1 MRIALFTE
9 VFLPKVDGVVTRIT
23 RTLDQLTDLGHE
35 ALVFAPGEP
44 PTHYGPHR
52 VVKVRSVSFKPWYPE
67 IMVGLPTARI
77 AREMQAYHP
86 DIVHAVNPV
95 WLAAYGV
102 ISARR
107 RNLPLLASFHTDVP
121 SYTTRLGNGL
131 SVLRAP
137 SQAWITGM
145 HNLAEV
151 NLCTSMQMVQRAR
164 EVGIREVDLWPKA
177 VDTVGYHPSKRSA
190 QMRERLSGGHPDAPL
205 VLYVGRLSRE
215 KDLDQLLEP
224 IRALAP
230 EGVRLAFVGSG
241 PAREELETMFA
252 GTPTVFTGYLAGEDL
267 AAAYASADAFAFPS
281 TTETLGL
288 VALESMASEVPVVG
302 ARAGGIPFVIEDG
315 VTGFLVEPGDT
326 AGYADRLRRL
336 LLEPGLKQRMGAA
349 ARADALTHSW
359 RASTESLVESYELAV
374 ERHAGRRP
382 VPKPLRARAHRDLPP
397 PG

>member
-1 MRIALFTE
+1 
-9 VFLPKVDGVVTRIT
+9 
-23 RTLDQLTDLGHE
+23 
-35 ALVFAPGEP
+35 
-44 PTHYGPHR
+44 
-52 VVKVRSVSFKPWYPE
+52 
-67 IMVGLPTARI
+67 
-77 AREMQAYHP
+77 
-86 DIVHAVNPV
+86 
-95 WLAAYGV
+95 
-102 ISARR
+102 
-107 RNLPLLASFHTDVP
+107 
-121 SYTTRLGNGL
+121 TTRLGNGL

-190 QMRERLSGGHPDAPL
+190 QMRDRLSGGHPDAPL

-267 AAAYASADAFAFPS
+267 ASAYASADAFAFPS

-326 AGYADRLRRL
+326 TGYADRLRRL